1 MVLLYDNCL
10 AAASKYKAAK
20 AFHIFTRD
28 VGSIKKKI
36 HGQIIDESTSFPT
49 LLDSI
54 WTSRKEDLTAIC
66 KRMSVYMCV

>member
-20 AFHIFTRD
+20 AFHTFTRD

-54 WTSRKEDLTAIC
+54 
-66 KRMSVYMCV
+66 